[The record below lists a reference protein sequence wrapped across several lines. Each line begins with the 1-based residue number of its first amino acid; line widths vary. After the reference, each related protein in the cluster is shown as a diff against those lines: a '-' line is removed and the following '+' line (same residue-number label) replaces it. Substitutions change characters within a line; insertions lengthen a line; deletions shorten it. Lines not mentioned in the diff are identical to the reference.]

1 MRSGLLR
8 LKAPLAMNQHDSRI
22 QIRELPPAGYRVRD
36 RELPQR
42 LLGALLW
49 VALFVILWKVGA
61 S

>member
-1 MRSGLLR
+1 MRTQD
-8 LKAPLAMNQHDSRI
+8 PPV
-22 QIRELPPAGYRVRD
+22 QITKQLPPSYRVRD

-49 VALFVILWKVGA
+49 IALFIILLKVGG

>member
-1 MRSGLLR
+1 
-8 LKAPLAMNQHDSRI
+8 MNQHDSRV

-61 S
+61 R